1 MDDNSAVI
9 FNIVHGS
16 FVDGYGIR
24 TTVFLKGCPLRCLW
38 CCNPE
43 GQLIYPELKYVS
55 ANCTMCGR
63 CIPVCPVNAIS
74 YDSKAE
80 FGKITINRE
89 LCTNCGKCID
99 VCYPGA
105 LGMFGERMTPGE
117 LLKIVK
123 GDEIYYR
130 DSGGGVTIGGGEP
143 SFQPA
148 FTLEFIREC
157 KNNYIHTAVD
167 TCGYT
172 STDEG
177 RRVLLEADL
186 VLFDLKGINT
196 EQHKK
201 NTGVP
206 NEIILENLKMLNSA
220 GKPIIIRIPII
231 PNLTDSN
238 ENIEL
243 SAKFLSTLKSVQRV
257 DLLAYHE
264 YGKTKY
270 EQLGRDYTLNLVR
283 VTEEKLNDIKCTFER
298 YGLSV
303 QFGG

>member
-1 MDDNSAVI
+1 MNNNSAVI

-43 GQLIYPELKYVS
+43 GQQGHPELKFVS
-55 ANCTMCGR
+55 ANCNGCGR
-63 CIPVCPVNAIS
+63 CIPVCHVNAIS
-74 YDSKAE
+74 YDIEAA
-80 FGKITINRE
+80 GNKIKINRE
-89 LCTNCGKCID
+89 LCTNCGKCSD

-105 LGMFGERMTPGE
+105 LDIFGKLITPDE

-130 DSGGGVTIGGGEP
+130 ESGGGVTIGGGEP

-157 KNNYIHTAVD
+157 KKNYIHTAVD

-177 RRVLLEADL
+177 LKVLLEADL
-186 VLFDLKGINT
+186 ILFDLKGIST

-201 NTGVP
+201 NTGFP
-206 NEIILENLKMLNSA
+206 NEIILKNLKTLNDM
-220 GKPIIIRIPII
+220 GKPIIIRIPVI
-231 PNLTDSN
+231 PNLTDTD

-243 SAKFLSTLKSVQRV
+243 TAKFLSTLKSVQRV

-270 EQLGRDYTLNLVR
+270 EQLGKNYTLSLVR
-283 VTEEKLNDIKCTFER
+283 VAEEKLNDIKCIFER

-303 QFGG
+303 QLGG